1 MKRATVWLLA
11 ALCLGGC
18 ASPARAADSPS
29 QVLSVALQTM
39 SALKTAYADY
49 TRAQVYHFPV
59 DYPWPPATLGM
70 PPHTYSLDLSGT
82 GEVAFPDRFQY
93 MITVRL
99 GPNFQS
105 EVELMSVQG
114 IIYEQDGAH
123 LDFGGSV
130 TPTWSKPKNTQNLLP
145 VDPFKTLQ
153 RLRGTLAPRDLGDTT
168 IAGVRVHHYAM
179 EMDPV
184 KLIAEEATALADPSL
199 RPALQDAI
207 QKGTFN
213 VEVWIGV
220 DDHLIR
226 RISTVEARRDTIA
239 LHNAETNSAAPPGAS
254 DQGIVAIS
262 DRIVLN
268 FHDFNSLVTIKPPNL
283 RQTP

>member
-1 MKRATVWLLA
+1 
-11 ALCLGGC
+11 
-18 ASPARAADSPS
+18 
-29 QVLSVALQTM
+29 
-39 SALKTAYADY
+39 
-49 TRAQVYHFPV
+49 
-59 DYPWPPATLGM
+59 
-70 PPHTYSLDLSGT
+70 
-82 GEVAFPDRFQY
+82 
-93 MITVRL
+93 
-99 GPNFQS
+99 
-105 EVELMSVQG
+105 
-114 IIYEQDGAH
+114 
-123 LDFGGSV
+123 
-130 TPTWSKPKNTQNLLP
+130 
-145 VDPFKTLQ
+145 
-153 RLRGTLAPRDLGDTT
+153 
-168 IAGVRVHHYAM
+168 M

-184 KLIAEEATALADPSL
+184 KLIAEEAMALADPSL

-207 QKGTFN
+207 LKGTFN